1 MSYLYASTISVKRG
15 DHPRSCGKDRM
26 STSGTGRGRDHPR
39 SCGKDQEM
47 TFTLLEGLGSPPL
60 MRERPAAVRWP
71 GRRPGITPARAG
83 KTIRKAHRSRGCWDH
98 PRSCGKDTISEGY
111 HFRHKGSPP
120 LVRERLIQTV
130 SSIIDYRI
138 TPARAGKT
146 TVRTSSAI
154 KLRDHPRSCGKD
166 TLIYPARK
174 RRLGSPPLVRERHEQ
189 KAAEI
194 SKVGSPPLVRERR
207 S

>member
-1 MSYLYASTISVKRG
+1 
-15 DHPRSCGKDRM
+15 M

-98 PRSCGKDTISEGY
+98 PRSCGKDLLFPLFVSALP
-111 HFRHKGSPP
+111 GSPP
-120 LVRERLIQTV
+120 LVRERHRFIIFFEPLFGITPARAGKTQIRHPLLRGLQDHPRSCGKDPSPAGRSNPVSGSPPLVRERRRRCDDVLISQ
-130 SSIIDYRI
+130 RI

-146 TVRTSSAI
+146 V
-154 KLRDHPRSCGKD
+154 
-166 TLIYPARK
+166 ARWQC
-174 RRLGSPPLVRERHEQ
+174 S
-189 KAAEI
+189 
-194 SKVGSPPLVRERR
+194 
-207 S
+207 